1 MPVHRVTFSPSGRST
16 LVADGAAV
24 LEAAE
29 QAREPLRAECGG
41 RGACGRC
48 LVRILEGQAP
58 EYRILRREA
67 GVPVVLACLT
77 AVHGPLT
84 VAALAEV
91 ELPKLVS
98 RQQNTG
104 LAPID
109 AWAPWPLK
117 LEPIVASSGDAGK
130 AFERG
135 RRGRPATPAGASH
148 AGRPRRPRSRGDL
161 GVAVDIGTTTLR
173 LLLIRLSDG
182 VVLGEAGAYNPQIPR
197 GADVIS
203 RIMAAGKGLLE
214 EMACSVRKSIAS
226 MIREAAEMAAAD
238 PAGIRGYVV
247 AGNVTMIHL
256 LLAADP
262 SGIRRVPSQ
271 PQALAFA
278 PVKAASLGWPGWQ
291 DAPVYTVPAAGG
303 WVGGD
308 IVAGAVRAGF
318 SRATEAIALYVD
330 LGTNGE
336 IVLGGADFA
345 LACAC
350 SAGPAFEGG
359 GIRCGMRADRGAVDG
374 ACVDEGKEALKLSV
388 ISGQGAAGLSPAT
401 HPVRPRGLCG
411 SGLIAVA
418 HALFHAGWIDRGGRF
433 TDRLPAQQ
441 RVEGTWG
448 VGVRLSQ
455 DGKVAL
461 WERDLAS
468 LIRAKAAVFAGIR
481 SLLRSLGPGFPRI
494 QEVVVSGNFG
504 RFLNLP
510 AALGIGLL
518 PSMPLRAYR
527 YVDNGALE
535 GAALALLSK
544 EFFAEISAY
553 LRRITYVDLADLPGY
568 MDEFVGASFLPH
580 THPEM
585 LQL

>member
-1 MPVHRVTFSPSGRST
+1 MPAHKVQFSPSGRAT
-16 LVADGAAV
+16 L
-24 LEAAE
+24 AAE
-29 QAREPLRAECGG
+29 GSTILRAAELASEPVRAECGG

-48 LVRILEGQAP
+48 LVRILEGQVP
-58 EYRILRREA
+58 EYRVLGRES
-67 GVPVVLACLT
+67 GFPQVLACLT
-77 AVHGPLT
+77 PVHGPLT
-84 VAALAEV
+84 VLPLGEAQ
-91 ELPKLVS
+91 LPKLIS
-98 RQQNTG
+98 RDRNTG
-104 LAPID
+104 LAPLQ

-117 LEPIVASSGDAGK
+117 LDPIVESH
-130 AFERG
+130 
-135 RRGRPATPAGASH
+135 GAE
-148 AGRPRRPRSRGDL
+148 DL

-182 VVLGEAGAYNPQIPR
+182 LITGEAGAYNPQIPR

-203 RIMAAGKGLLE
+203 RIVAAEKGFLGELASSVRGAIGSMIAEAAAAG
-214 EMACSVRKSIAS
+214 R
-226 MIREAAEMAAAD
+226 
-238 PAGIRGYVV
+238 IRGYVV
-247 AGNVTMIHL
+247 AGNATMIHL

-271 PQALAFA
+271 PRALAFP
-278 PVKAASLGWPGWQ
+278 PVDAAELGWPGA
-291 DAPVYTVPAAGG
+291 DRTPVYTLPAAGG

-318 SRATEAIALYVD
+318 SRPAPAANLDRDSLPSSRAAAPEAQCRPAKGPDAMSLYVD

-374 ACVDEGKEALKLSV
+374 ASINAETGAVQLSV
-388 ISGQGAAGLSPAT
+388 IGGGR
-401 HPVRPRGLCG
+401 VRGVCG
-411 SGLIAVA
+411 SGLIALTD
-418 HALFHAGWIDRGGRF
+418 ALFRAGWIDRGGQF
-433 TDRLPAQQ
+433 TDRVPAGQ
-441 RVEGTWG
+441 RVEGKWG
-448 VGVRLSQ
+448 TALALSE

-481 SLLRSLGPGFPRI
+481 SLLGALGPGPHTIDRAI
-494 QEVVVSGNFG
+494 VSGNFG

-518 PSMPLRAYR
+518 PSLPLGRYG
-527 YVDNGALE
+527 YVDNGSLE
-535 GAALALLSK
+535 GAALALLSRQ
-544 EFFAEISAY
+544 FFAEIAGY
-553 LRRITYVDLADLPGY
+553 LSRITYVDLADLPGY

-580 THPEM
+580 TSPE
-585 LQL
+585 LLRVDFS

>member
-1 MPVHRVTFSPSGRST
+1 MSSHQVTFSPSGRST
-16 LVADGAAV
+16 LVPDGATI
-24 LEAAE
+24 LQAAE
-29 QAREPLRAECGG
+29 VAGEPVSAECGG

-48 LVRILEGQAP
+48 MVRILGGEVP
-58 EYRILRREA
+58 EYRILQREA
-67 GVPVVLACLT
+67 GFPQVLACLT
-77 AVHGPLT
+77 PVHGPLT
-84 VAALAEV
+84 VLPLGEAQ
-91 ELPKLVS
+91 LPKLIS
-98 RQQNTG
+98 RDRSTG
-104 LAPID
+104 LAPIE

-117 LEPIVASSGDAGK
+117 LDPIVESVA
-130 AFERG
+130 E
-135 RRGRPATPAGASH
+135 
-148 AGRPRRPRSRGDL
+148 GDL

-182 VVLGEAGAYNPQIPR
+182 FTVGEASAYNPQIPR

-203 RIMAAGKGLLE
+203 RIVAAERGFLGELAASVRGAIGSMIAEAAAGRSLG
-214 EMACSVRKSIAS
+214 R
-226 MIREAAEMAAAD
+226 IRS
-238 PAGIRGYVV
+238 YVV

-262 SGIRRVPSQ
+262 SGIRRVPSA
-271 PQALAFA
+271 PRALAFP
-278 PVKAASLGWPGWQ
+278 PVDASELGWPGG
-291 DAPVYTVPAAGG
+291 DGTPVYTVPAAGG

-318 SRATEAIALYVD
+318 PRSPDAMSLYVD

-374 ACVDEGKEALKLSV
+374 ASVNAETGTVQLSV
-388 ISGQGAAGLSPAT
+388 IGGGR
-401 HPVRPRGLCG
+401 VRGVCG
-411 SGLIAVA
+411 SGLIGLTD
-418 HALFHAGWIDRGGRF
+418 ALFRAGWIDRSGQF
-433 TDRLPAQQ
+433 TDRLPAGQ
-441 RVEGTWG
+441 RVAGKWGTAMA
-448 VGVRLSQ
+448 LSE

-481 SLLRSLGPGFPRI
+481 SLLGALGPGPHTIERAI
-494 QEVVVSGNFG
+494 VSGNFG

-518 PSMPLRAYR
+518 PSLPLGRYG
-527 YVDNGALE
+527 YVDNGSLE
-535 GAALALLSK
+535 GAALGLLSRQ
-544 EFFAEISAY
+544 FFAEIAGY
-553 LRRITYVDLADLPGY
+553 LNRVTYVDLAELPCY

-580 THPEM
+580 TSPE
-585 LQL
+585 LLHVGTPFAQ

>member
-1 MPVHRVTFSPSGRST
+1 MAVHRATFSPSGRST
-16 LVADGAAV
+16 LVRDGATI

-48 LVRILEGQAP
+48 LVRILEGPAP

-77 AVHGPLT
+77 PVHGPLT

-91 ELPKLVS
+91 ELPRLVS
-98 RQQNTG
+98 RDQNTG

-117 LEPIVASSGDAGK
+117 LEPIVASAGDA
-130 AFERG
+130 
-135 RRGRPATPAGASH
+135 
-148 AGRPRRPRSRGDL
+148 DL

-182 VVLGEAGAYNPQIPR
+182 LVVGEAGAYNPQIPR

-203 RIMAAGKGLLE
+203 RIMAAEKGLLE
-214 EMACSVRKSIAS
+214 ELACSVRKSIAS
-226 MIREAAEMAAAD
+226 MIQEAAEMATAD

-262 SGIRRVPSQ
+262 SGIRRLPSQ
-271 PQALAFA
+271 PQALAFV
-278 PVKAASLGWPGWQ
+278 PVKAASLGWPGQQ

-336 IVLGGADFA
+336 IVLGGAGVA
-345 LACAC
+345 RACAW

-359 GIRCGMRADRGAVDG
+359 GSRCGMRADRGAVDG
-374 ACVDEGKEALKLSV
+374 ACLDEGKGVLKLSV
-388 ISGQGAAGLSPAT
+388 IGGRRTAGVSPAIY
-401 HPVRPRGLCG
+401 PLRPRGLCG
-411 SGLIAVA
+411 SGLIALA
-418 HALFHAGWIDRGGRF
+418 DTLFHAGWIDRGGRF

-441 RVEGTWG
+441 RVESTWG

-481 SLLRSLGPGFPRI
+481 SLLASLGPGSPRI

-527 YVDNGALE
+527 YLDNGALE

-544 EFFAEISAY
+544 EFFAEIGAY
-553 LRRITYVDLADLPGY
+553 LSRITYVDLADLPGY

>member
-1 MPVHRVTFSPSGRST
+1 MAHQVTFSPSGRST
-16 LVADGAAV
+16 LVPDGATI
-24 LEAAE
+24 LQAAE
-29 QAREPLRAECGG
+29 LAAEPIGAECGG

-48 LVRILEGQAP
+48 MVRILGGEVP
-58 EYRILRREA
+58 EYRVLQREA
-67 GVPVVLACLT
+67 GFPHVLACLT
-77 AVHGPLT
+77 PVHGPLT
-84 VAALAEV
+84 VLPLGEAQ
-91 ELPKLVS
+91 LPKLIS
-98 RQQNTG
+98 RDRNTG
-104 LAPID
+104 LAPLE

-117 LEPIVASSGDAGK
+117 LDPIVESHDA
-130 AFERG
+130 E
-135 RRGRPATPAGASH
+135 
-148 AGRPRRPRSRGDL
+148 DL
-161 GVAVDIGTTTLR
+161 GVALDIGTTTLR

-182 VVLGEAGAYNPQIPR
+182 VVAGEAGAYNPQIPR

-203 RIMAAGKGLLE
+203 RIVAAEKGFLGEL
-214 EMACSVRKSIAS
+214 AASVRGAVGS
-226 MIREAAEMAAAD
+226 MIAEAAAV
-238 PAGIRGYVV
+238 GRIRGYVV

-271 PQALAFA
+271 PRALAFP
-278 PVKAASLGWPGWQ
+278 PVDASQLGWPGA
-291 DAPVYTVPAAGG
+291 DRTPVYSVPAAGG

-318 SRATEAIALYVD
+318 SRSPEAMSLYVD

-374 ACVDEGKEALKLSV
+374 ASINAETGAVQLSV
-388 ISGQGAAGLSPAT
+388 IGGGR
-401 HPVRPRGLCG
+401 VRGVCG
-411 SGLIAVA
+411 SGLIALTD
-418 HALFHAGWIDRGGRF
+418 ALFRAGWIDRGGQF
-433 TDRLPAQQ
+433 TDRLPAGR
-441 RVEGTWG
+441 RVEGKWG
-448 VGVRLSQ
+448 TALALSE

-481 SLLRSLGPGFPRI
+481 SLLGALGPGPHTIDRAI
-494 QEVVVSGNFG
+494 VSGNFG

-518 PSMPLRAYR
+518 PSLPLGRYG
-527 YVDNGALE
+527 YVDNGSLE
-535 GAALALLSK
+535 GAALGLLSRQ
-544 EFFAEISAY
+544 FFAEIAGY
-553 LRRITYVDLADLPGY
+553 LSRITYVDLADLPGY

-580 THPEM
+580 TSPE
-585 LQL
+585 LLRVGAPSDN

>member
-1 MPVHRVTFSPSGRST
+1 MAHQVTFSPSGRST
-16 LVADGAAV
+16 LVPDGATI
-24 LEAAE
+24 LQAAE
-29 QAREPLRAECGG
+29 LAAEPIGAECGG

-48 LVRILEGQAP
+48 MVRILGGEVP
-58 EYRILRREA
+58 EYRVLQREA
-67 GVPVVLACLT
+67 GFPHVLACLT
-77 AVHGPLT
+77 PVHGPLT
-84 VAALAEV
+84 VLPLGEAQ
-91 ELPKLVS
+91 LPKLIS
-98 RQQNTG
+98 RDRNTG
-104 LAPID
+104 LAPLE

-117 LEPIVASSGDAGK
+117 LDPIVESHDA
-130 AFERG
+130 E
-135 RRGRPATPAGASH
+135 
-148 AGRPRRPRSRGDL
+148 DL
-161 GVAVDIGTTTLR
+161 GVALDIGTTTLR

-182 VVLGEAGAYNPQIPR
+182 VVAGEAGAYNPQIPR

-203 RIMAAGKGLLE
+203 RIVAAEKGFLGEL
-214 EMACSVRKSIAS
+214 AASVRGAVGS
-226 MIREAAEMAAAD
+226 MIAEAAAV
-238 PAGIRGYVV
+238 GRIRGYVV

-271 PQALAFA
+271 PRALAFP
-278 PVKAASLGWPGWQ
+278 PVDASQLGWPGA
-291 DAPVYTVPAAGG
+291 DRTPVYSVPAAGG

-318 SRATEAIALYVD
+318 SRSPEAMSLYVD

-374 ACVDEGKEALKLSV
+374 ASVNAETGAVQLSV
-388 ISGQGAAGLSPAT
+388 IGGGR
-401 HPVRPRGLCG
+401 VRGVCG
-411 SGLIAVA
+411 SGLIALTD
-418 HALFHAGWIDRGGRF
+418 ALFRAGWIDRGGQF
-433 TDRLPAQQ
+433 TDRLPAGR
-441 RVEGTWG
+441 RVEGKWG
-448 VGVRLSQ
+448 TALALSE

-481 SLLRSLGPGFPRI
+481 SLLGALGPGPHTIDRAI
-494 QEVVVSGNFG
+494 VSGNFG

-518 PSMPLRAYR
+518 PSLPLGRYG
-527 YVDNGALE
+527 YVDNGSLE
-535 GAALALLSK
+535 GAALGLLSRQ
-544 EFFAEISAY
+544 FFAEIAGY
-553 LRRITYVDLADLPGY
+553 LSRITYVDLADLPGY

-580 THPEM
+580 TSPE
-585 LQL
+585 LLRVGAPSDN

>member
-1 MPVHRVTFSPSGRST
+1 MAHQVTFSPSGRST
-16 LVADGAAV
+16 LVPDGATI
-24 LEAAE
+24 LHAAE
-29 QAREPLRAECGG
+29 LAAEPIGAECGG

-48 LVRILEGQAP
+48 LVRILRGEVP
-58 EYRILRREA
+58 EYRILQREA
-67 GVPVVLACLT
+67 GFPHVLACLT
-77 AVHGPLT
+77 PVHGPLS
-84 VAALAEV
+84 VLPLGEAQ
-91 ELPKLVS
+91 LPKLIS
-98 RQQNTG
+98 RDRNTG
-104 LAPID
+104 LAPLQ

-117 LEPIVASSGDAGK
+117 LDPIVESH
-130 AFERG
+130 
-135 RRGRPATPAGASH
+135 GAE
-148 AGRPRRPRSRGDL
+148 DL
-161 GVAVDIGTTTLR
+161 GVALDIGTTTLR

-182 VVLGEAGAYNPQIPR
+182 LITGEAGAYNPQIPR

-203 RIMAAGKGLLE
+203 RIVAAEKGFLGELASSVRGAIGSMIAEAAAGHAGLG
-214 EMACSVRKSIAS
+214 R
-226 MIREAAEMAAAD
+226 IRA
-238 PAGIRGYVV
+238 YVV

-271 PQALAFA
+271 PCALAFP
-278 PVKAASLGWPGWQ
+278 PVDASELGWPGG
-291 DAPVYTVPAAGG
+291 DRTPVYTVPAAGG

-318 SRATEAIALYVD
+318 SRSPEGMSLYVD

-374 ACVDEGKEALKLSV
+374 ASVNAETGAVQLSV
-388 ISGQGAAGLSPAT
+388 IGGGR
-401 HPVRPRGLCG
+401 VRGVCG
-411 SGLIAVA
+411 SGLIALTD
-418 HALFHAGWIDRGGRF
+418 ALFRAGWIDRSGQF
-433 TDRLPAQQ
+433 TGRLPAGR
-441 RVEGTWG
+441 RVEGKWG
-448 VGVRLSQ
+448 TALALSE

-481 SLLRSLGPGFPRI
+481 SLLDALGPDPHTIDRAI
-494 QEVVVSGNFG
+494 VSGNFG

-518 PSMPLRAYR
+518 PSLPLGRYG
-527 YVDNGALE
+527 YVDNGSLE
-535 GAALALLSK
+535 GAALGLLSRQ
-544 EFFAEISAY
+544 FFAEIASY
-553 LRRITYVDLADLPGY
+553 LGRVTYVDLADLPRY

-580 THPEM
+580 TSPE
-585 LQL
+585 LLRVGTN

>member
-1 MPVHRVTFSPSGRST
+1 MAHQVTFSPSGRST
-16 LVADGAAV
+16 LVPDGATI
-24 LEAAE
+24 LQAAE
-29 QAREPLRAECGG
+29 LAAEPIGAECGG

-48 LVRILEGQAP
+48 MVRILGGEVP
-58 EYRILRREA
+58 EYRVLQREA
-67 GVPVVLACLT
+67 GLPHVLACLT
-77 AVHGPLT
+77 PVHGPLT
-84 VAALAEV
+84 VLPLGEAQ
-91 ELPKLVS
+91 LPKLIS
-98 RQQNTG
+98 RDRNTG
-104 LAPID
+104 LAPLQ

-117 LEPIVASSGDAGK
+117 LDPIVESH
-130 AFERG
+130 
-135 RRGRPATPAGASH
+135 GAE
-148 AGRPRRPRSRGDL
+148 DL
-161 GVAVDIGTTTLR
+161 GVALDIGTTTLR

-182 VVLGEAGAYNPQIPR
+182 LITGEAGAYNPQIPR

-203 RIMAAGKGLLE
+203 RIVAAEKGFLGELASSVRGAIGSMIAEAAAAGHAGLG
-214 EMACSVRKSIAS
+214 R
-226 MIREAAEMAAAD
+226 
-238 PAGIRGYVV
+238 IRGYVV

-271 PQALAFA
+271 PRALAFP
-278 PVKAASLGWPGWQ
+278 PVDASQLGWPGA
-291 DAPVYTVPAAGG
+291 DRAPVYSVPAAGG

-318 SRATEAIALYVD
+318 SRSPDGMALYVD

-374 ACVDEGKEALKLSV
+374 ASINAETGAVQLSV
-388 ISGQGAAGLSPAT
+388 IGGGR
-401 HPVRPRGLCG
+401 VRGVCG
-411 SGLIAVA
+411 SGLIALTD
-418 HALFHAGWIDRGGRF
+418 ALFRAGWIDRSGQF
-433 TDRLPAQQ
+433 TRRLPAGR
-441 RVEGTWG
+441 RVEGKWG
-448 VGVRLSQ
+448 TALALSA

-481 SLLRSLGPGFPRI
+481 SLLGALGPGPHTIDRAI
-494 QEVVVSGNFG
+494 VSGNFG

-518 PSMPLRAYR
+518 PSLPLGRYG
-527 YVDNGALE
+527 YVDNGSLE
-535 GAALALLSK
+535 GAALGLLSRQ
-544 EFFAEISAY
+544 FFAEIAAY
-553 LRRITYVDLADLPGY
+553 LSRITYVDLADLPGY

-580 THPEM
+580 TSPE
-585 LQL
+585 LLRVGALSDN